1 MDQSLL
7 ILVSR
12 GTALRL
18 CLLALVTSS
27 AASCVQYREI
37 VSFDEGSISAA
48 PEVITNDF
56 PLEIRPDD
64 LLRIQV
70 HSFDPL
76 AAAPFNLE
84 PPGTGGGMMMQG
96 GLQQLATLELFQG
109 YLVDDDGNIDFPVL
123 GPIEVTGLTLEQ
135 LKERLRQR
143 LTEYLKEPVVNVR
156 LLNLKVTVLGEVN
169 IPGVIR
175 LTNPRVTVLEA
186 IGLAGDLTNYSDRSR
201 LLVVRERE
209 GERVFAELDLRDPS
223 VFASPFFY
231 LEQNDLVYV
240 RPIEA
245 RVATVADPGQRVLQ
259 YTSAILSAIAIV
271 VAIVLR

>member
-1 MDQSLL
+1 MFQNPP
-7 ILVSR
+7 
-12 GTALRL
+12 AAM
-18 CLLALVTSS
+18 LALCS
-27 AASCVQYREI
+27 ACAWLSGCVQYREI
-37 VSFDEGSISAA
+37 VSFDEGAIPAA
-48 PEVITNDF
+48 PEVIANDA

-84 PPGTGGGMMMQG
+84 PAGTGGAMMMQG

-123 GPIEVTGLTLEQ
+123 GPIEVVGLTLEELKGQ
-135 LKERLRQR
+135 LRRR
-143 LTEYLKEPVVNVR
+143 LTEYLREPVVNVR
-156 LLNLKVTVLGEVN
+156 ILNLKVTVLGEVN
-169 IPGVIR
+169 VPGVIR

-186 IGLAGDLTNYSDRSR
+186 LGLAGDLTNYADRSR

-209 GERVFAELDLRDPS
+209 GERVFAELDLRDPG
-223 VFASPFFY
+223 VFASPYFY